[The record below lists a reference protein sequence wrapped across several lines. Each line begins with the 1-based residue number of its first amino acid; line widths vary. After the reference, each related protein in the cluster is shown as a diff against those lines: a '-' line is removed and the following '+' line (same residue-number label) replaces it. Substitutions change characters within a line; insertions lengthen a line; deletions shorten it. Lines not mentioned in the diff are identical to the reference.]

1 MAIYILIEKV
11 SEDSNYAE
19 YTFGLNENALG
30 KMRIEKQTGKIFITE
45 EFPDDNGF
53 VSQRAGR
60 KIFLHWENGEF
71 PDKTCWA
78 S

>member
-11 SEDSNYAE
+11 NEDNDCAE
-19 YTFGLNENALG
+19 YVFGENEFVLG
-30 KMRIEKQTGKIFITE
+30 KMKIEKDSGRITVTE
-45 EFPDDNGF
+45 EAPDDSGWI
-53 VSQRAGR
+53 SQRAGR
-60 KIFLHWENGEF
+60 KIFLHWREGEF